1 VLYLIR
7 HADAV
12 DAEPDAERP
21 LSERGRGEIRRLANF
36 LRPAGALAP
45 EEIWHSPF
53 LRARDTAAR
62 LAADLGWS
70 DRAQV
75 VAGLEPDDPLGPIA
89 GRIAATGRSVAI
101 IGHNPHLTLLS
112 TLLVTGA
119 LAPEAFAFPK
129 CAVLA
134 LEPGLGR
141 NPGAWLVRWMVIPEL
156 LP

>member
-12 DAEPDAERP
+12 DSEPDSERA

-36 LRPAGALAP
+36 LRAGRPPAP

-53 LRARDTAAR
+53 LRARDTAAL
-62 LAADLGWS
+62 LAADLGWTA
-70 DRAQV
+70 RAQV
-75 VAGLEPDDPLGPIA
+75 VPGLEPDDALGPIA
-89 GRIAATGRSVAI
+89 ARIAAAERPLAI
-101 IGHNPHLTLLS
+101 VGHNPHLAKLS

-119 LAPEAFAFPK
+119 AEPEAFIFPK
-129 CAVLA
+129 CAVLV

-141 NPGAWLVRWMVIPEL
+141 EPGAWLVRWMVGPEL